1 MGLPLRQAAKIGA
14 YVMKQHLTGEKRY
27 PLVLMLEP
35 LFRCN
40 LACAGCGKIDYPDEI
55 LNQRLSYRASAWTR
69 STNAA
74 RRPSPSPAAS
84 RCSIATCRKIVEG
97 FLERDKFV
105 ILCTNALLLAKKI
118 DQYKP
123 HPNFTWSIHLDGD
136 KAMHDKSVCLDGTY
150 EKAIDAIKL
159 AKSQGLPHPDQLHAV
174 RRRRSRSA
182 PPTSS
187 TR

>member
-1 MGLPLRQAAKIGA
+1 MDGKKEHIEFRLPAELESASGPALKEHSVGIPLQQAAKIGA
-14 YVMKQHLTGEKRY
+14 YVMKQHLTGGKRY

-55 LNQRLSYRASAWTR
+55 LNQRLSYAANAWTR

-74 RRPSPSPAAS
+74 RPPSPSPAAS
-84 RCSIATCRKIVEG
+84 RCSIARCRRSCEG

-123 HPNFTWSIHLDGD
+123 HPELHLVDPSGRRQGD
-136 KAMHDKSVCLDGTY
+136 ARQV
-150 EKAIDAIKL
+150 
-159 AKSQGLPHPDQLHAV
+159 GLPG
-174 RRRRSRSA
+174 RRL
-182 PPTSS
+182 
-187 TR
+187 